1 MSKERLRLG
10 KIICFLLVSVVL
22 ISLGMIS
29 CDVKHKQRSLPQ
41 PVIKSVSVSPPT
53 VQKEREGVVDVEVV
67 DDADRPMSGVRVSFS
82 VAPANIGYCT
92 PAVDTTD
99 ANGSAGTIFFATNA
113 GAATIQATVEGIPAK
128 TAQVEV
134 VSSASTTQPFSI
146 EITPPLIPADGIS
159 SSQVKVIVSD
169 TTGNLAPDSTVVK
182 FTAGEEFD
190 DVDGD
195 GYFTEGVDKL
205 KYDTN
210 QDGRWNPIGFIP
222 AYAYTHDGEV
232 TVTYVAGFRTGTVSI
247 KVTSSVN
254 DYLIQDDASLLLV
267 PTDSVAYIVLMPDQ
281 PTIQVQGTGGVEATQ
296 VRAILYDHNGNRA
309 GADFP
314 VEFYIINGPQGGESI
329 NGEVSEYITINTNSS
344 GEAVIALVSGT
355 KSGMIKLRAKS
366 GNILSSSC
374 IVTVC
379 AGPPAELSLS
389 PNRCNIRGWD
399 ITCVE
404 DTICACVVDVYGNP
418 VADSTSVHFE
428 TEEGSVRCCDKTKQ
442 GCAYSLY
449 ISGDPRNDG
458 RALIW
463 AYTWGPDGMIAD
475 TCELIVSGPPVTV
488 TFLTY
493 PQTLY
498 ADGVSQ
504 GHVTIEV
511 LDSNSNFMVKGT
523 PVDMN
528 SFFGS
533 VASGP
538 INDGCYGSLFET
550 EMKSEVLSEDYS
562 MKYPDRDDSIGVITN
577 LTASAGIVSTSVT
590 VTFLTGNTFNDNC
603 DISVITIPVGAT
615 VPVSL
620 HVKDAYGNPLGGHH
634 IVADQ
639 SHSWRG
645 TISGSAYTDE
655 FGEATGFFFT
665 GQSIGTGIIAFQDL
679 DPKGEIVIAFN
690 VSIVP

>member
-1 MSKERLRLG
+1 MS
-10 KIICFLLVSVVL
+10 CS
-22 ISLGMIS
+22 
-29 CDVKHKQRSLPQ
+29 VKHKEQTAPQ
-41 PVIKSVSVSPPT
+41 PIIKSVSISPPT
-53 VQKEREGVVDVEVV
+53 IQKNREGVVDVEVV
-67 DDADRPMSGVRVSFS
+67 DDADRPMSGIRVSFS
-82 VAPANIGYCT
+82 VVPANIGYCT

-99 ANGSAGTIFFATNA
+99 ANGSAGTVFTATNA
-113 GAATIQATVEGIPAK
+113 GTATIQATIEGLPAK
-128 TAQVEV
+128 TVSVEV
-134 VSSASTTQPFSI
+134 VSSASTTKPFSI
-146 EITPPLIPADGIS
+146 EITPSLIPADGIS
-159 SSQVKVIVSD
+159 TSQVKVIVSD

-182 FTAGEEFD
+182 FTAGEEFE

-195 GYFTEGVDKL
+195 GYFADGVDKL

-210 QDGRWNPIGFIP
+210 QDDRWNPIGFIP
-222 AYAYTHDGEV
+222 PYAYTQDGEV
-232 TVTYVAGFRTGTVSI
+232 SVTYLAGLRTGTAYI

-254 DYLIQDDASLLLV
+254 DYLIQEDASLLLTPV
-267 PTDSVAYIVLMPDQ
+267 DSVAYIVLMPDQ

-296 VRAILYDHNGNRA
+296 VRAILYDHNGNRV

-329 NGEVSEYITINTNSS
+329 NGEVSDYITINTNSS
-344 GEAVIALVSGT
+344 GEAVINLVSGT
-355 KSGMIKLRAKS
+355 KSGVIKLRAKS
-366 GNILSSSC
+366 GVVLSSSC
-374 IVTVC
+374 IVTIC
-379 AGPPAELSLS
+379 AGPPSELSLS
-389 PNRCNIRGWD
+389 PYHCNIRGWD

-404 DTICACVVDVYGNP
+404 DTICACVVDMYGNP

-428 TEEGSVRCCDKTKQ
+428 TEEGLVRCCDKTKQ

-475 TCELIVSGPPVTV
+475 TCELIVSGPPATV

-493 PQTLY
+493 PQTLF

-504 GHVTIEV
+504 GHVVIEV
-511 LDSNSNFMVKGT
+511 LDSNTNFMVKGT

-533 VASGP
+533 VASGS

-562 MKYPDRDDSIGVITN
+562 MKYTDRDDSIGVVTS
-577 LTASAGIVSTSVT
+577 LTAKAGIVSTSVM
-590 VTFLTGNTFNDNC
+590 VTFLTGNTFTDNC

-615 VPVSL
+615 VPVTL

-634 IVADQ
+634 ILADQ
-639 SHSWRG
+639 THSWRG
-645 TISGSAYTDE
+645 IIIGNGYTDE
-655 FGEATGFFFT
+655 FGEVTGFFFT
-665 GQSIGTGIIAFQDL
+665 GQSVGTGVIAFQDQ
-679 DPKGEIVIAFN
+679 DPKGGIILAFN

>member
-1 MSKERLRLG
+1 MNRKSRGFG
-10 KIICFLLVSVVL
+10 KIVCFSICIIVLVSL
-22 ISLGMIS
+22 AWMS
-29 CDVKHKQRSLPQ
+29 CSVKHKEQSTPQ
-41 PVIKSVSVSPPT
+41 PIIKSVSISPPT
-53 VQKEREGVVDVEVV
+53 IQKNQEGVVDVEVV
-67 DDADRPMSGVRVSFS
+67 DDAGRPMSGIRVSFS
-82 VAPANIGYCT
+82 VVPANIGYCT

-99 ANGSAGTIFFATNA
+99 ANGSAGSIFFATNA
-113 GAATIQATVEGIPAK
+113 GTATIQATSEGVPAK
-128 TAQVEV
+128 TVQVEV
-134 VSSASTTQPFSI
+134 VPSGSATKPFSI
-146 EITPPLIPADGIS
+146 EIVPPLLPADGIS
-159 SSQVKVIVSD
+159 ASQVKVIVSD

-182 FTAGEEFD
+182 FTAGEEFE

-195 GYFTEGVDKL
+195 GYFAEGVDKL

-210 QDGRWNPIGFIP
+210 QDSRWNPIGFIP
-222 AYAYTHDGEV
+222 SYAYTQDGEV
-232 TVTYVAGFRTGTVSI
+232 TVTYVAGFRTGTAYI

-254 DYLIQDDASLLLV
+254 DYLIQENASILLV
-267 PTDSVAYIVLMPDQ
+267 PTDSVAYIVLLPDL
-281 PTIQVQGTGGVEATQ
+281 PTIQVRGTGGVEATQ

-344 GEAVIALVSGT
+344 GEAVVNLVSGT
-355 KSGMIKLRAKS
+355 KSGVIKLRAKS
-366 GNILSSSC
+366 GGVLSSSC

-389 PNRCNIRGWD
+389 PYHCNIRGWD

-404 DTICACVVDVYGNP
+404 DTICACVVDIYGNP
-418 VADSTSVHFE
+418 VPDSTSVHFE

-475 TCELIVSGPPVTV
+475 TSELIVSGLPATV

-493 PQTLY
+493 PQTLP

-504 GHVTIEV
+504 GHVAIEV

-533 VASGP
+533 IASGS

-562 MKYPDRDDSIGVITN
+562 MKYPDHDDSIGVVTS
-577 LTASAGIVSTSVT
+577 LTATAGIVSTSVI
-590 VTFLTGNTFNDNC
+590 VTFLTGNTFTDNC

-615 VPVSL
+615 VPVTL

-639 SHSWRG
+639 THSWRG

-665 GQSIGTGIIAFQDL
+665 GQSIGTGIIAFQDQ
-679 DPKGEIVIAFN
+679 DPKGGIILAFN
-690 VSIVP
+690 VSIIP